1 MSSEFVR
8 PPALNL
14 LEFRGFSA
22 GPLSEKMGI
31 EYHKLSAEH
40 SIATMPAEGNT
51 QSVGI
56 VHGGAYV
63 VLGEGLGSIS
73 ANIHAGDG
81 RRAVGIEV
89 NASHSGSLTEG
100 FVIAEC
106 TALNLGRT
114 LTLHEIVCRDE
125 NGRRLSTIRITNF
138 IKTMKRD
145 SE

>member
-1 MSSEFVR
+1 MSLDFIR
-8 PPALNL
+8 PEAIDL
-14 LEFRGFSA
+14 LAVRGFGA
-22 GPLSEKMGI
+22 GPLSQKMDI
-31 EYHKLSAEH
+31 QYHKLTAEH

-73 ANIHAGDG
+73 ANIHAGEG
-81 RRAVGIEV
+81 RRAVGIEI
-89 NASHSGSLTEG
+89 NASHSGSLSEG

-106 TALNLGRT
+106 TALSLGRS
-114 LTLHEIVCRDE
+114 LTTHEIVCRDE

-138 IKTMKRD
+138 IKTLKA
-145 SE
+145 EQ